1 MIDLDIYCKKV
12 EIKSAPDFYQ
22 HVDLFGIDS
31 DCIKEIIY
39 QLKNQVSID
48 EILDLFD
55 KEAIE
60 QYLRESKG

>member
-1 MIDLDIYCKKV
+1 MINLNWLHCKQTTVKNNLV
-12 EIKSAPDFYQ
+12 TLNGLPEDQ
-22 HVDLFGIDS
+22 L
-31 DCIKEIIY
+31 KEIID

-60 QYLRESKG
+60 QYLAESKG